1 MKLLGFKEMARNGNL
16 VLGELR
22 HTQKDE
28 NCVFSCFICWNQGEE
43 NVGSVGGDEG
53 RGERHKKKRID

>member
-28 NCVFSCFICWNQGEE
+28 NCVFSCFICLNQGEE
-43 NVGSVGGDEG
+43 NIGSVGGEEGEG
-53 RGERHKKKRID
+53 REAQEEAN